1 MLSVASIGLA
11 AHALP
16 VEQFGLIILLHTY
29 VKVVK
34 GFLNFRTFEAIVR
47 FGVPLQDSGDELQLK
62 SLLRSTMTIDFASSL
77 LAALIGVA
85 AVPLAAR
92 FLHWTVR

>member
-1 MLSVASIGLA
+1 MFNRVAINFGKVLRGRGIAGILSVASIGLA

-34 GFLNFRTFEAIVR
+34 GFFNFRTFEAIVR
-47 FGVPLQDSGDELQLK
+47 YGVQK
-62 SLLRSTMTIDFASSL
+62 SRSTMN
-77 LAALIGVA
+77 
-85 AVPLAAR
+85 
-92 FLHWTVR
+92 